1 MERFFRR
8 PGLVVAA
15 ILVITAVFA
24 VQIPD
29 LEINNNIKIFIPE
42 DNPSRVAY
50 EDLQDN
56 FGSQEQVDIAVTSD
70 AASIL
75 RPEPLSTIRE
85 ITGKLEDL
93 STVDSVQSVTNADFI
108 EATGDGMRSAT
119 LLEEGEITD
128 AQIEQLT
135 RRVLTWPE
143 PYEDS
148 IVSADFRSTQILVT
162 LVEDAETAEREQFY
176 AEATEIISGYDD
188 TGLDFY
194 MAGDPVITV
203 LLKEY
208 MLGDLLYLI
217 PMVTIV
223 VLLALFL
230 SFRNLGGVVLPI
242 ITVLISTVWALG
254 VMSLLDIYFSMIS
267 TVIPVL
273 LIAVGSAYVIHIFN
287 HYYDSVRAAE
297 DLTPESHRDIVFET
311 LRKIG
316 APVIMSAL
324 TTAAGFAS
332 IATSTIVPMRHFG
345 IINAVGVVSA
355 LIVTL
360 TFVPALL
367 LVRRTAL
374 RGQGVVRGSNRD
386 AKGGGHDGAHDG
398 GFSRALLWF
407 YGYFSG
413 RSPRII
419 FLSLVIVAVSIFGL
433 TRIVVDNSMIE
444 YFQRD
449 SEIRVADRFIRENF
463 SGTKTFS
470 IVVSGEEPAAL
481 TNPEALAA
489 MDELKGY
496 LSREYDEVGK
506 VVSFSDFIRR
516 MNQVMNVPPAAPESD
531 GDSGNSGEPAG
542 AGAGESEGR
551 DADGVPGDGAGDGA
565 GETEVPGSFFS
576 ESSHVPRDNG
586 RNSDSGHN
594 SDRGLVHRVADDAGN
609 DSGNGAGA
617 ETSDGGVGSFFEGE
631 GGMEGGGAPE
641 PGADDQD
648 DGTRCGRPGS
658 WRPRADNARGEQAEP
673 QPELRIDRSPTYRE
687 LMGAVAEAYGRAEV
701 LEMTTR
707 EFVDLLFRELNYGGA
722 AYDEIPTDPDKY
734 PVSDMQGLQNLVSQY
749 LLLYSGSLDD
759 FADDSLEPQS
769 ARMYVVL
776 EATNSL
782 VAEEVSEGAREYA
795 AAHFPEG
802 YDISIAGFSDME
814 SAVTRLI
821 VNSQLWSLFS
831 ALVVVFVIV
840 SLANRSAVA
849 GLYGIVPLSFAILI
863 NFGVMG
869 ITGIKLNIATAMI
882 ASIAIGIG
890 IDYTIHFLTRYRI
903 ERAET
908 DDLRE
913 VTKRSI
919 LTTGKAILYNAF
931 AVGAGFA
938 VLIASNFNPLRYVG
952 VLVALTMLTSSIAA
966 LTILPVLLNL
976 FRPRFI
982 ERGARLRS
990 EPAGPARTGETSTQG
1005 GTT

>member
-15 ILVITAVFA
+15 ILVITAAFA
-24 VQIPD
+24 VRIPD

-42 DNPSRVAY
+42 DNPTRVAY
-50 EDLQDN
+50 EDLQDD
-56 FGSQEQVDIAVTSD
+56 FGSQEQVGIAVTSD
-70 AASIL
+70 EASIL
-75 RPEPLSTIRE
+75 RPEALATIRE
-85 ITGKLEDL
+85 ITAELEDL

-108 EATGDGMRSAT
+108 EATGDGMRAAS
-119 LLEEGEITD
+119 LLEEGEISE
-128 AQIEQLT
+128 ARIEQLK

-148 IVSADFRSTQILVT
+148 IVSSDFRSTQILVN
-162 LVEDAETAEREQFY
+162 LVEDAETAEREQFH
-176 AEATEIISGYDD
+176 AEAAEIISQHGDG
-188 TGLDFY
+188 GLDFY

-217 PMVTIV
+217 PMVTVV

-230 SFRNLGGVVLPI
+230 SFRNLGGVVLPM

-297 DLTPESHRDIVFET
+297 DLTPERHRDIVFET

-316 APVIMSAL
+316 TPVILSAL

-374 RGQGVVRGSNRD
+374 RGQGVVRGSNR
-386 AKGGGHDGAHDG
+386 GGQGGPGDD
-398 GFSRALLWF
+398 GFSRILLRF

-413 RSPRII
+413 RSLRII
-419 FLSLVIVAVSIFGL
+419 FLGLVIVGVSMFGL

-470 IVVSGEEPAAL
+470 IVVSGDEPAAL
-481 TNPEALAA
+481 TDPEALAA
-489 MDELKGY
+489 MDELGSY
-496 LSREYDEVGK
+496 LSREYDAVGK

-516 MNQVMNVPPAAPESD
+516 MNQVMNVPPSAPEA
-531 GDSGNSGEPAG
+531 GGGATRSGADEAGPAD
-542 AGAGESEGR
+542 R
-551 DADGVPGDGAGDGA
+551 DAADDGSSGGADDDADNDADDDA
-565 GETEVPGSFFS
+565 GETDVPGSFFS
-576 ESSHVPRDNG
+576 ESSYAPDGDRDAG
-586 RNSDSGHN
+586 RDGGADGSRDPGR
-594 SDRGLVHRVADDAGN
+594 DGGLVHLVADGTGD
-609 DSGNGAGA
+609 DAGA
-617 ETSDGGVGSFFEGE
+617 ETDGSDGGAGSFFEGE
-631 GGMEGGGAPE
+631 GGMDGGGAPAAGETSDAADFEGSEE
-641 PGADDQD
+641 PD
-648 DGTRCGRPGS
+648 
-658 WRPRADNARGEQAEP
+658 
-673 QPELRIDRSPTYRE
+673 LRIDRSPTYRE
-687 LMGAVAEAYGRAEV
+687 LMGAVAEAYGRAEA
-701 LEMTTR
+701 LDMTAR

-734 PVSDMQGLQNLVSQY
+734 PVSDMQGLQDLISQY
-749 LLLYSGSLDD
+749 LLIYSGSLDD

-782 VAEEVSEGAREYA
+782 VAEEVSEGANEYA

-802 YDISIAGFSDME
+802 YDISIAGFADME
-814 SAVTRLI
+814 RAVTRLI

-831 ALVVVFVIV
+831 ALVVVFIIV
-840 SLANRSAVA
+840 ALANRSAVA

-982 ERGARLRS
+982 ER
-990 EPAGPARTGETSTQG
+990 TGEATTQG
-1005 GTT
+1005 GST

>member
-531 GDSGNSGEPAG
+531 GDSGEPAG

-551 DADGVPGDGAGDGA
+551 DADGGAGDGA
-565 GETEVPGSFFS
+565 GPARARPRCPEASSRRAATCRATTAATVTAVTTATGGSCTASPMMPEMTPGTARGRKPRTAVSAAFS
-576 ESSHVPRDNG
+576 TVRAAWTAAAPRNPV
-586 RNSDSGHN
+586 RTT
-594 SDRGLVHRVADDAGN
+594 RTAVA
-609 DSGNGAGA
+609 
-617 ETSDGGVGSFFEGE
+617 
-631 GGMEGGGAPE
+631 P
-641 PGADDQD
+641 
-648 DGTRCGRPGS
+648 
-658 WRPRADNARGEQAEP
+658 PRADNARGEQAE
-673 QPELRIDRSPTYRE
+673 PELRIDRSPTYRE

-952 VLVALTMLTSSIAA
+952 VLVALTMLTSSVAA

-990 EPAGPARTGETSTQG
+990 EPAGPGRSGETSTQG

>member
-1 MERFFRR
+1 
-8 PGLVVAA
+8 
-15 ILVITAVFA
+15 
-24 VQIPD
+24 
-29 LEINNNIKIFIPE
+29 
-42 DNPSRVAY
+42 
-50 EDLQDN
+50 
-56 FGSQEQVDIAVTSD
+56 
-70 AASIL
+70 
-75 RPEPLSTIRE
+75 
-85 ITGKLEDL
+85 
-93 STVDSVQSVTNADFI
+93 
-108 EATGDGMRSAT
+108 
-119 LLEEGEITD
+119 
-128 AQIEQLT
+128 
-135 RRVLTWPE
+135 
-143 PYEDS
+143 
-148 IVSADFRSTQILVT
+148 
-162 LVEDAETAEREQFY
+162 
-176 AEATEIISGYDD
+176 
-188 TGLDFY
+188 
-194 MAGDPVITV
+194 
-203 LLKEY
+203 
-208 MLGDLLYLI
+208 
-217 PMVTIV
+217 
-223 VLLALFL
+223 
-230 SFRNLGGVVLPI
+230 
-242 ITVLISTVWALG
+242 
-254 VMSLLDIYFSMIS
+254 
-267 TVIPVL
+267 
-273 LIAVGSAYVIHIFN
+273 
-287 HYYDSVRAAE
+287 
-297 DLTPESHRDIVFET
+297 
-311 LRKIG
+311 
-316 APVIMSAL
+316 
-324 TTAAGFAS
+324 
-332 IATSTIVPMRHFG
+332 
-345 IINAVGVVSA
+345 
-355 LIVTL
+355 
-360 TFVPALL
+360 
-367 LVRRTAL
+367 
-374 RGQGVVRGSNRD
+374 
-386 AKGGGHDGAHDG
+386 
-398 GFSRALLWF
+398 
-407 YGYFSG
+407 
-413 RSPRII
+413 
-419 FLSLVIVAVSIFGL
+419 
-433 TRIVVDNSMIE
+433 
-444 YFQRD
+444 
-449 SEIRVADRFIRENF
+449 
-463 SGTKTFS
+463 
-470 IVVSGEEPAAL
+470 
-481 TNPEALAA
+481 
-489 MDELKGY
+489 
-496 LSREYDEVGK
+496 
-506 VVSFSDFIRR
+506 
-516 MNQVMNVPPAAPESD
+516 MNVPPAAPESD
-531 GDSGNSGEPAG
+531 GDSGEPAG

-551 DADGVPGDGAGDGA
+551 DADGGTGGGTA
-565 GETEVPGSFFS
+565 
-576 ESSHVPRDNG
+576 
-586 RNSDSGHN
+586 
-594 SDRGLVHRVADDAGN
+594 
-609 DSGNGAGA
+609 GAGA
-617 ETSDGGVGSFFEGE
+617 ETSDGGVGSFFDGE
-631 GGMEGGGAPE
+631 GGMDGGGAPE

-648 DGTRCGRPGS
+648 SGGAS
-658 WRPRADNARGEQAEP
+658 RADDARAQQAE
-673 QPELRIDRSPTYRE
+673 PELRIDRSPTYRE

-990 EPAGPARTGETSTQG
+990 EPAGPGRTGETSTQG

>member
-50 EDLQDN
+50 EDLQDD
-56 FGSQEQVDIAVTSD
+56 FGSQEQVDIAVTSN

-75 RPEPLSTIRE
+75 RPDPLSTIRE

-93 STVDSVQSVTNADFI
+93 PTVESVQSVTNADFI
-108 EATGDGMRSAT
+108 EATGDGMRATT

-128 AQIEQLT
+128 ARIEQLT

-148 IVSADFRSTQILVT
+148 IVSADIRSTQILVT
-162 LVEDAETAEREQFY
+162 LVEDAETAEREQFH
-176 AEATEIISGYDD
+176 AAATEIISDYED

-217 PMVTIV
+217 PLVTIV

-287 HYYDSVRAAE
+287 HYYDSVRAADE
-297 DLTPESHRDIVFET
+297 LTPERHRDIVFET

-316 APVIMSAL
+316 IPVIMSAL
-324 TTAAGFAS
+324 TTAAGFSS

-374 RGQGVVRGSNRD
+374 RGQGVSREG
-386 AKGGGHDGAHDG
+386 KGGEHDG

-419 FLSLVIVAVSIFGL
+419 FLSLVVVGVSIFGL
-433 TRIVVDNSMIE
+433 TKIVVDNSLIE

-470 IVVSGEEPAAL
+470 IVISGDEPAAL

-506 VVSFSDFIRR
+506 VVSYSDFIRR
-516 MNQVMNVPPAAPESD
+516 MNQVMNIPPAASQASGGASRSGAKDEGPADDEAAGGASSSG
-531 GDSGNSGEPAG
+531 GD
-542 AGAGESEGR
+542 
-551 DADGVPGDGAGDGA
+551 DGAAKTDA
-565 GETEVPGSFFS
+565 PGSFFS
-576 ESSHVPRDNG
+576 ESSYAPGGSRDGAPVPSRG
-586 RNSDSGHN
+586 SSRSG
-594 SDRGLVHRVADDAGN
+594 SASRDRGLAHLVADGTGN
-609 DSGNGAGA
+609 DSGA
-617 ETSDGGVGSFFEGE
+617 ETGGSDGGVGSFFGGE
-631 GGMEGGGAPE
+631 GGMDSGGAPAAGE
-641 PGADDQD
+641 SSDAAGSEGPGGAA
-648 DGTRCGRPGS
+648 GHG
-658 WRPRADNARGEQAEP
+658 RADSAATPGTVAP
-673 QPELRIDRSPTYRE
+673 GQPELRIDRRPSYRE
-687 LMGAVAEAYGRAEV
+687 LMSAVAEAYGRAEA
-701 LEMTTR
+701 LDLTAR

-722 AYDEIPTDPDKY
+722 AYDEIPTDPEKY

-782 VAEEVSEGAREYA
+782 VAEEVSKGAKEYA
-795 AAHFPEG
+795 VAHFPEG

-814 SAVTRLI
+814 SEVTRLI

-849 GLYGIVPLSFAILI
+849 GLYGIVPLTFAILI

-869 ITGIKLNIATAMI
+869 ISGIKLNIATAMI

-931 AVGAGFA
+931 AVAAGFA

-976 FRPRFI
+976 FRPRFV
-982 ERGARLRS
+982 ERGARVWS
-990 EPAGPARTGETSTQG
+990 GPAAPGRTGETTTQG
-1005 GTT
+1005 DRT

>member
-8 PGLVVAA
+8 PGLIIAA

-24 VQIPD
+24 AQIPE

-42 DNPSRVAY
+42 DDPSRVAY
-50 EDLQDN
+50 ENLKDD
-56 FGSQEQVDIAVTSD
+56 FGSQEQVDIAVSSD
-70 AASIL
+70 ASSIL
-75 RPEPLSTIRE
+75 RPQPLSTIRE

-93 STVDSVQSVTNADFI
+93 ATVESVRSVTNADFI
-108 EATGDGMRSAT
+108 EATGDGMRAAT
-119 LLEEGEITD
+119 LLEDGEIT
-128 AQIEQLT
+128 AAKIEQLKT
-135 RRVLTWPE
+135 RVLTWPQ
-143 PYEDS
+143 PYENS
-148 IVSADFRSTQILVT
+148 IISSDFRSTQILVT
-162 LVEDAETAEREQFY
+162 LIEDSETAEREQFH
-176 AEATEIISGYDD
+176 AEATKIISEYDD

-208 MLGDLLYLI
+208 MLGDLIYLI

-297 DLTPESHRDIVFET
+297 DLTPDRHRDIVFET

-316 APVIMSAL
+316 VPVIMSAL

-332 IATSTIVPMRHFG
+332 IATSAIVPMRHFG

-374 RGQGVVRGSNRD
+374 RGQGVAHGADRG
-386 AKGGGHDGAHDG
+386 AQGGPDDD
-398 GFSRALLWF
+398 GFSRTLLRF
-407 YGYFSG
+407 YGYFSR

-419 FLSLVIVAVSIFGL
+419 FLSLVIIGLSVFGL
-433 TRIVVDNSMIE
+433 TKIVVDNSMIE

-449 SEIRVADRFIRENF
+449 SEIRVADRFVRENF

-470 IVVSGEEPAAL
+470 IVVSGDEPAAL

-489 MDELKGY
+489 MDELGAY
-496 LSREYDEVGK
+496 LSREYDAVGK

-516 MNQVMNVPPAAPESD
+516 MNQVMNVPPPAPES
-531 GDSGNSGEPAG
+531 GGVSGGEPAD
-542 AGAGESEGR
+542 AGAAR
-551 DADGVPGDGAGDGA
+551 NGAGDGGPADGDAA

-576 ESSHVPRDNG
+576 ESSYAPDGSADDR
-586 RNSDSGHN
+586 S
-594 SDRGLVHRVADDAGN
+594 RGLVHLVADGTGDDTGTGTDN
-609 DSGNGAGA
+609 
-617 ETSDGGVGSFFEGE
+617 SDGGVGSFFEGE
-631 GGMEGGGAPE
+631 GGMDSGGPAADDSGEAAGPVGNGGATGRGAADPAATTGAGGNSE
-641 PGADDQD
+641 P
-648 DGTRCGRPGS
+648 
-658 WRPRADNARGEQAEP
+658 AE
-673 QPELRIDRSPTYRE
+673 PELRIDRRPTYRE
-687 LMGAVAEAYGRAEV
+687 LMGAVAEAYGRAEA
-701 LEMTTR
+701 LDMTTR

-722 AYDEIPTDPDKY
+722 AYDEIPTDPGKY
-734 PVSDMQGLQNLVSQY
+734 PVSDMQGLQNLISQY
-749 LLLYSGSLDD
+749 LLVYSGSLDD

-795 AAHFPEG
+795 AEHFPEG
-802 YDISIAGFSDME
+802 YDVSIAGFSDME

-831 ALVVVFVIV
+831 ALVVVFIIV

-869 ITGIKLNIATAMI
+869 ISGIKLNIATAMI

-982 ERGARLRS
+982 ERGARLQN
-990 EPAGPARTGETSTQG
+990 EPAGSGRTGEATTQG
-1005 GTT
+1005 GST